1 VAGERRRTAVAL
13 LVSAFLVAA
22 VAVATYLFDAD
33 LSGARPTYGSGI
45 DRKTGD
51 QIVRDFIA
59 DQDAAA
65 RALATGD
72 RSQLEGYLTGNA
84 LVDVEQQIAGT
95 QATPNTTVKVHVQ
108 ALRVIQARDPN
119 DPSVVIEVQEDGV
132 QIQTSSPQNAP
143 PTEQSVSFHGDYWMR
158 QSGGRYLIT
167 DQTIQNLEP
176 SPLPAIGLAALAL
189 LWVAAAGALY
199 VRSRPGRPVPAATTT
214 SVTRT
219 AAIEALPAVAP
230 SPPAPP
236 PSRLAAELE
245 VRTFDGLHL
254 LHGGKDYVAE
264 LQQRPVT
271 GFVWQRLLVGTIR
284 DPAYAPS
291 REELARQVS
300 PAVDRATQLKRMRN
314 LVQGLRDLPPVL
326 KDRITVAD
334 QAMRFRLQGV
344 EVDALKLVEAA
355 KRAAA
360 TNTLAAG
367 ELDGAQRIFDQSAGL
382 FLPDFE
388 KVEAFATDNH
398 PTCTD
403 LIADLR
409 RSLTEKRVSLGLV
422 LSDTYAAHG
431 RPAQATS
438 VLEELAKGREQR
450 KDIVDRLVA
459 AYRSTG
465 RDAEADALAAR
476 LA

>member
-1 VAGERRRTAVAL
+1 M
-13 LVSAFLVAA
+13 
-22 VAVATYLFDAD
+22 AVATYLFDAD
-33 LSGARPTYGSGI
+33 LSGIRPTYGSGI

-51 QIVRDFIA
+51 QVARDFLS

-84 LVDVEQQIAGT
+84 LVEVEQQIAGSPS
-95 QATPNTTVKVHVQ
+95 ASNTVIKVRV
-108 ALRVIQARDPN
+108 LSLSVIQARDPN
-119 DPSVVIEVQEDGV
+119 DPSVVLEVQEDGV
-132 QIQTSSPQNAP
+132 KTQTSNPPNAA

-167 DQTIQNLEP
+167 DQSVQNLEP
-176 SPLPAIGLAALAL
+176 SPLPTIGLGVLAL
-189 LWVAAAGALY
+189 LWVTAAGALFL
-199 VRSRPGRPVPAATTT
+199 RSRPRRP
-214 SVTRT
+214 T
-219 AAIEALPAVAP
+219 AAVIPATVTPTPALEAPARLASSAEAPLPAR
-230 SPPAPP
+230 S
-236 PSRLAAELE
+236 AAELE
-245 VRTFDGLHL
+245 LRTFDGLHL
-254 LHGGKDYVAE
+254 LNRGRDYVAE

-314 LVQGLRDLPPVL
+314 VVQGLRELSPIL
-326 KDRITVAD
+326 KERVTVVD
-334 QAMRFRLQGV
+334 QTMRFRLEGV
-344 EVDALKLVEAA
+344 EVDALWLVEAA
-355 KRAAA
+355 RQAEA
-360 TNTLAAG
+360 TKILAAG
-367 ELDGAQRIFDQSAGL
+367 ELENVQRIFDQSAGV

-403 LIADLR
+403 LVADLR
-409 RSLTEKRVSLGLV
+409 RFLDEKRVSLGLA
-422 LSDTYAAHG
+422 LSDTYAAG
-431 RPAQATS
+431 AQPARAIS
-438 VLEELAKGREQR
+438 VLERVAKGREQR

-459 AYRSTG
+459 AYRSAG
-465 RDAEADALAAR
+465 RDAEADALVAR
-476 LA
+476 FA

>member
-1 VAGERRRTAVAL
+1 
-13 LVSAFLVAA
+13 

-33 LSGARPTYGSGI
+33 LSGVRPTYGSGI

-51 QIVRDFIA
+51 QVVRDFLV

-72 RSQLEGYLTGNA
+72 RSQLEGYVTGNA
-84 LVDVEQQIAGT
+84 LVDVEQQIAGSPS
-95 QATPNTTVKVHVQ
+95 APNTTVKVDVQ
-108 ALRVIQARDPN
+108 ALRVIQAPDPN
-119 DPSVVIEVQEDGV
+119 DPSVVIEVQADGV
-132 QIQTSSPQNAP
+132 KTQTSNPQNAA

-158 QSGGRYLIT
+158 QSSGRYLIT
-167 DQTIQNLEP
+167 DQSVQNLEP
-176 SPLPAIGLAALAL
+176 SPLPAVGLAGLAL
-189 LWVAAAGALY
+189 LWVAAAGALFL
-199 VRSRPGRPVPAATTT
+199 RSRSAGPLPAATKATIT
-214 SVTRT
+214 PAT
-219 AAIEALPAVAP
+219 AIEAPAALPL

-236 PSRLAAELE
+236 PSRLAAELQ

-254 LHGGKDYVAE
+254 LHGGKDYIAE

-284 DPAYAPS
+284 DPSYAPS

-314 LVQGLRDLPPVL
+314 VVQGLRELPPVL
-326 KDRITVAD
+326 RERVIVAD
-334 QAMRFRLQGV
+334 QAMRFRLDGV
-344 EVDALKLVEAA
+344 EVDALRLVELVRHAEGT
-355 KRAAA
+355 R
-360 TNTLAAG
+360 TIAG
-367 ELDGAQRIFDQSAGL
+367 PDLEGAQQVFNQSAGV

-403 LIADLR
+403 LIAELR
-409 RSLTEKRVSLGLV
+409 RSLTDKRVSLGLA
-422 LSDTYAAHG
+422 LSDTYAAEG
-431 RPAQATS
+431 RPTQAVS
-438 VLEELAKGREQR
+438 VLEQVAKGREKR

-459 AYRSTG
+459 AYRSAG
-465 RDAEADALAAR
+465 REAEADALAAR
-476 LA
+476 FA